1 MQTQQQKCDA
11 AKERLDWLLKTLH
24 TAQAGVEHL
33 ANKLQHISLVL
44 TISTSHNIEIASLS
58 LIPNIKI
65 FFCPRTQSFLSVIP
79 FYVCSLIFFK
89 SEDTVPEVDPDSDH
103 FVLELMA
110 QCEKKLLSLHKELQ
124 GKDVAGIMKE
134 LEKNKVRQ
142 RPSVATRLF

>member
-1 MQTQQQKCDA
+1 M
-11 AKERLDWLLKTLH
+11 
-24 TAQAGVEHL
+24 
-33 ANKLQHISLVL
+33 
-44 TISTSHNIEIASLS
+44 
-58 LIPNIKI
+58 
-65 FFCPRTQSFLSVIP
+65 
-79 FYVCSLIFFK
+79 
-89 SEDTVPEVDPDSDH
+89 DPDSDY